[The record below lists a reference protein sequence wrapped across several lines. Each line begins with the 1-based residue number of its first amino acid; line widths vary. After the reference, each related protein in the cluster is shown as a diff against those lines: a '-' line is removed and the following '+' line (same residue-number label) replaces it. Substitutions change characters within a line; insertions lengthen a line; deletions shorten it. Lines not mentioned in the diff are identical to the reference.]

1 LPINIFYDTIL
12 ERGINLTPVSNTLM
26 TYIIKGI
33 LSDDSKKS
41 IISGIVQDLDKDKKF
56 TYISKVGLDATFT
69 QKYLEAIGFNWSTF
83 DSEYVNKCFDY
94 FENVGF
100 IDKNLEEH

>member
-1 LPINIFYDTIL
+1 
-12 ERGINLTPVSNTLM
+12 M

-56 TYISKVGLDATFT
+56 TLYIKSWIRRNIYSKVFRSYWL
-69 QKYLEAIGFNWSTF
+69 
-83 DSEYVNKCFDY
+83 
-94 FENVGF
+94 
-100 IDKNLEEH
+100 